1 MRRCL
6 LHWLKCFDCFCC
18 DKALICV
25 FACIWCRFE
34 AGPGR
39 CTGGAGPHIQPGDWL
54 GLAQCQRHACH
65 RRPGHMKTNTLHPAL
80 LLSHRPIHL
89 SHFPLPLSFLPP
101 LSPSTPSQRCGEK
114 EGCRRKRR
122 GEHTVLAPHRLSLSP
137 QGERLTLSP
146 PYRFSHTSFSHPP
159 FSLPFLAV
167 TLRTSICHCYIQ
179 DCLLHESKWV
189 WGTNGGVEVGM
200 RRSERRVEDD
210 WLQEWERGCFIH
222 PFLVMVQLVFLL

>member
-159 FSLPFLAV
+159 FSLFPSWLLRWGRVFVTVTYKTVCYMRVNGYGGPMGVWRSGWEEARGGLKMIDCKNESEGVLSIHFLWWY
-167 TLRTSICHCYIQ
+167 S
-179 DCLLHESKWV
+179 
-189 WGTNGGVEVGM
+189 
-200 RRSERRVEDD
+200 
-210 WLQEWERGCFIH
+210 
-222 PFLVMVQLVFLL
+222 